1 MRLRLLTIFI
11 ALAAV
16 AASLALTATA
26 SSSTTAA
33 RAGCPAP
40 GSVSSYHVY
49 SLFEHGGIGCDHA
62 KHLLI
67 ENLAHH
73 RYHNY
78 KCNHNISGRN
88 VHMHCTSLDN
98 GLHQYSAS
106 YAVH

>member
-1 MRLRLLTIFI
+1 MRLRLLTII
-11 ALAAV
+11 AAV
-16 AASLALTATA
+16 AVSLAVTATA
-26 SSSTTAA
+26 SSSATAK

-49 SLFEHGGIGCDHA
+49 ALYEHGGIGCDHA

-73 RYHNY
+73 RHHNY
-78 KCNHNISGRN
+78 KCNHRISGRN
-88 VHMHCTSLDN
+88 VHMHCTSVDN
-98 GLHQYSAS
+98 STHQYSAS